1 MAALFLSS
9 LSQAIDDIQTSPSTI
24 TAFASPAA
32 FTTDET
38 KMRHD
43 VARHLG
49 MLFGTAL
56 KNEGF
61 RSEDFN
67 LDTLCRELAIRL
79 ALQGHKIP
87 EPAFKK
93 EIETLAQRNAC
104 DIITRRQQT
113 VAETNKTRSRRFM
126 AENAEKPGIITTDSG
141 LQYRI
146 DKQGNGP
153 TYNRYTDKPT
163 RATVKLT
170 VETLDGKLLDNTDDQ
185 TNSLTPGYT
194 GIPGLEEALNF
205 MPAGSRWTLYIPE
218 DLAHEKDTPNAWF
231 GTGGNPRTYASR
243 MRQPCIPPHSA
254 LIITIELLEFK
265 TVEPF
270 SDIYFQPLIAPPP
283 VCEMPSIACADIRSR
298 LQLSPDDYIDEL
310 LPETRLVLQHFQQEL
325 LSRIMGEKM
334 AEYLIASAFL
344 LQDVEM
350 DAFRSGMQ
358 SAFRHPLDMDTLYR
372 GYQSMP
378 SMRAKIENRQRQEAA
393 QAWLRGQEFIAHLRT
408 TNNDIQF
415 AYNARGSLDFA
426 YLTINEG
433 AQEWQ
438 KPENDTPGEEPAF
451 FYMLKYRIRDIDGF
465 ILKDCSTSIQE
476 MFSQEDELFARIY
489 SFLEDEKIGFK
500 GILYMPPLGEPDS
513 HRYISDEGLP
523 VPGNSLLIVELEFL
537 GIKTS
542 ADF

>member
-32 FTTDET
+32 FTTDEA

-93 EIETLAQRNAC
+93 EIETLAQRTAC

-205 MPAGSRWTLYIPE
+205 MPAGSSWTLYIPE

-283 VCEMPSIACADIRSR
+283 VCEMPSIACADICSR

-378 SMRAKIENRQRQEAA
+378 SMRAKIEDRQRQEAA

-433 AQEWQ
+433 SQEWQ
-438 KPENDTPGEEPAF
+438 KPESDTPGEEPSF

-489 SFLEDEKIGFK
+489 SFLENEKIGFK